1 MQTHVH
7 VASTANWQVSGS
19 TSSIDDSARDWLSRA
34 AVVVVFTILVFA
46 SVGGA
51 LQIAL
56 DWEHQPLDRTLL
68 YIAASASRALFMAL
82 IAATTVT
89 RLRPLRKAAGI
100 EPRLSALLGTFLLVS
115 LAVLPRAE
123 PPPIALAIS
132 SALIVV
138 GMSASF
144 IVLRWLG
151 KSFSIMPEARRLV
164 TQGPYAVVRHPLYI
178 CEEIAV
184 IGAFIQVISP
194 VAFVIVVIHALFQ
207 VRRMLNEEEILKATF
222 DDYESYA
229 ARTPRLIPLGRFS

>member
-1 MQTHVH
+1 
-7 VASTANWQVSGS
+7 
-19 TSSIDDSARDWLSRA
+19 
-34 AVVVVFTILVFA
+34 
-46 SVGGA
+46 
-51 LQIAL
+51 
-56 DWEHQPLDRTLL
+56 
-68 YIAASASRALFMAL
+68 
-82 IAATTVT
+82 
-89 RLRPLRKAAGI
+89 
-100 EPRLSALLGTFLLVS
+100 